1 MPPLPG
7 PGPVPPDW
15 GQPAQ
20 QWQGQDQQEQGIYGQ
35 LASLSVSDD
44 RPADSGSRHEQVTH
58 FLQVAMQMLWRFEG
72 FRAQVCG
79 LPPSSDPLVSG
90 VQTIMVS
97 ITERQG
103 SPLSSPLLHSAL
115 HGVYAEQ
122 SRFDSINDP
131 CEALEVVIGK
141 FCASTDRRFAGCV
154 EQLFGMSI
162 MEMCECNYNGC
173 GEMLEPMT
181 YKQSA
186 SFVSVPTLLGLQS
199 GVPGTIAQQ
208 LATALG
214 PNCPVPTCKKQM
226 GIQRYL
232 MQPVPQ
238 VMSISFTY
246 EGMGATSF
254 GGDILGA
261 LLPKAEMQ
269 LDLQQTYKG
278 VSQPV
283 VGSLI
288 GMLVC
293 AQGDGAG
300 PRYSGFFYDAP
311 FDPSEGHWSS
321 FNAEAQSSVI
331 GTDWS
336 AVTTHCVQ
344 QQLQPAVLFYSVQ
357 LTSAAVPAP
366 AQAPLPQ
373 PA

>member
-7 PGPVPPDW
+7 PGPAPPDW

-20 QWQGQDQQEQGIYGQ
+20 QWQGQGQQEQGYGQ
-35 LASLSVSDD
+35 LASLNVSDSC
-44 RPADSGSRHEQVTH
+44 PADDGNRHEQVSH
-58 FLQVAMQMLWRFEG
+58 FLQVAMQMLWHFEG

-79 LPPSSDPLVSG
+79 LPPSADPLVSG

-97 ITERQG
+97 LTERQG
-103 SPLSSPLLHSAL
+103 SPLSPALLHTAL

-122 SRFDSINDP
+122 IRFDSINDP

-141 FCASTDRRFAGCV
+141 FCASSDRRFAGCV

-162 MEMCECNYNGC
+162 MEMCECGWNQC

-186 SFVSVPTLLGLQS
+186 SFVSVSTLLGLES
-199 GVPGTIAQQ
+199 GVPGTITQQ

-214 PNCPVPTCKKQM
+214 PNCPVISCGKQM
-226 GIQRYL
+226 DIQRYL

-246 EGMGATSF
+246 EGMSITSYAS
-254 GGDILGA
+254 DILSA
-261 LLPKAEMQ
+261 LLQKVEML

-278 VSQPV
+278 VPQPMM
-283 VGSLI
+283 GSLV

-293 AQGDGAG
+293 AQGAGAG
-300 PRYSGFFYDAP
+300 PLYSGFFYDDSARQ
-311 FDPSEGHWSS
+311 WSS
-321 FNAEAQSSVI
+321 FTAEAQISVV
-331 GTDWS
+331 GADWS
-336 AVTTHCVQ
+336 AVSTHCTQ

-357 LTSAAVPAP
+357 PTGVAVSTS

-373 PA
+373 AA